1 MTNSHFVKMESN
13 VQEFIL
19 KKFVK
24 IENVTTGNVVRGIQ
38 DLVDSLERMA
48 SVSLALVA
56 DTATEFQEK
65 WRKIMRKLNL
75 LRK

>member
-24 IENVTTGNVVRGIQ
+24 IENVTTGNVIRGIL
-38 DLVDSLERMA
+38 DLVDSSERMV
-48 SVSLALVA
+48 SVSLAMVA
-56 DTATEFQEK
+56 DTATECQK
-65 WRKIMRKLNL
+65 KLKKAIRKLNL